1 MALRRKQLTAEN
13 AQIRLE
19 NMCARSEH
27 CEYELRDK
35 LRTWGV
41 GTQDAEKILETLHKA
56 RYYDDS
62 RFAEAFVRDKLLYN
76 HWGRRKII
84 IGLKAKRID
93 GQIIEEALATIEE
106 DVYKRIL
113 KGLMKAKARSL
124 KEGNTFEGR
133 TKLYRF
139 ALARGF
145 ESALIGSLLKSGV
158 LFEEQED

>member
-19 NMCARSEH
+19 NMCR
-27 CEYELRDK
+27 RDCS
-35 LRTWGV
+35 
-41 GTQDAEKILETLHKA
+41 I
-56 RYYDDS
+56 
-62 RFAEAFVRDKLLYN
+62 N
-76 HWGRRKII
+76 
-84 IGLKAKRID
+84 
-93 GQIIEEALATIEE
+93 EEALDTIEE

-145 ESALIGSLLKSGV
+145 ESSLIAPILNSGE
-158 LFEEQED
+158 LFEERGD